1 MDSKDRQIQELTEL
15 VTKLLVRIDSL
26 ENELSKYRT
35 TKNSSN
41 SSIPPSKDENR
52 PKKPQSL
59 RQASGKKTGGQQG
72 HKGHTL
78 KMSAHPNEV
87 ISYIPEFCNGCGS
100 SLENMS
106 STLKTS
112 RQEVDIPIPKV
123 LVKEHQSYQKTCQCG
138 HTTISH
144 LPSHLRAP
152 IQYGSNVEAMVGY
165 LHTRQYLPYQRLSET
180 LATCFGLKISQG
192 SIDNIIERL
201 SQKSQKFYQR
211 IHQQIGQASVV
222 GSDETGVRVNG

>member
-87 ISYIPEFCNGCGS
+87 ISYIPEFCNG
-100 SLENMS
+100 
-106 STLKTS
+106 
-112 RQEVDIPIPKV
+112 
-123 LVKEHQSYQKTCQCG
+123 
-138 HTTISH
+138 
-144 LPSHLRAP
+144 
-152 IQYGSNVEAMVGY
+152 
-165 LHTRQYLPYQRLSET
+165 
-180 LATCFGLKISQG
+180 
-192 SIDNIIERL
+192 
-201 SQKSQKFYQR
+201 
-211 IHQQIGQASVV
+211 
-222 GSDETGVRVNG
+222 